1 MNVLLY
7 LILDDEGTNSMHG
20 IDKRKIFPA
29 NPRCAPLDAAS
40 QRERSGNPGTHA
52 AHNQDGIAASIA
64 VRSVLERKTRA
75 RVEFAQPG
83 VHRVR
88 D

>member
-1 MNVLLY
+1 

-40 QRERSGNPGTHA
+40 QCERSGNPGTLI
-52 AHNQDGIAASIA
+52 G
-64 VRSVLERKTRA
+64 A
-75 RVEFAQPG
+75 RQALSPF
-83 VHRVR
+83 
-88 D
+88 